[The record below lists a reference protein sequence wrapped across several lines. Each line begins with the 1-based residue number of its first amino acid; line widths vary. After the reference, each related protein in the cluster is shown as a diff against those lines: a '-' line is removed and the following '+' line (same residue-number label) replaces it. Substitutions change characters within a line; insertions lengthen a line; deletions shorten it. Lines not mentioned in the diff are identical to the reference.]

1 MDVEARAIFAK
12 LDGDGDGNLSPL
24 ELVAGRAA
32 TSKGPGGSHRTPW
45 HPFQAPLDP
54 LQIGAA
60 P

>member
-32 TSKGPGGSHRTPW
+32 NSKGPGGPTGTLGTPSKTPW
-45 HPFQAPLDP
+45 ILSR
-54 LQIGAA
+54 
-60 P
+60 